1 MKSFIR
7 VCAAA
12 WVLSLAGCAAPTPV
26 DETPG
31 AQPPP
36 SGSPGTPLRVLAL
49 SATAGFRH
57 DSIPVARQTLQS
69 LAAANGFTLTLT
81 ENLADLNAAT
91 LASTDV
97 IVFLLTSG
105 ELAFD
110 ATQKAAIVSFV
121 ERGGGFVGM
130 HSATDTLYDWPDYG
144 RIVGAYFKEHPW
156 TQEATVVVEDRAH
169 AATRDL
175 GATLR
180 LFEEYYTFRENPRPS
195 VQVLLSLDAASV
207 GASGD
212 FPLSWSQTIGQGRS
226 FYTALGH
233 FESTWTDTRFRT
245 HVAGAIRWA
254 GRRE

>member
-1 MKSFIR
+1 MKSFACVGAVALILA
-7 VCAAA
+7 V
-12 WVLSLAGCAAPTPV
+12 AGCAAPTPV
-26 DETPG
+26 EGTPG

-36 SGSPGTPLRVLAL
+36 SGSPPLLRVLAL

-69 LAAANGFTLTLT
+69 LAPANGFTLTLT
-81 ENLADLNAAT
+81 ENLADVNATTLAAT
-91 LASTDV
+91 DV
-97 IVFLLTSG
+97 LVFLLTSG
-105 ELAFD
+105 ELALD
-110 ATQKAAIVSFV
+110 ATQKGAIVSFV

-175 GATLR
+175 GANLR

-212 FPLSWSQTIGQGRS
+212 FPLSWSQAIGQGRS

-233 FESTWTDTRFRT
+233 FDSTWTDTRFRA

>member
-1 MKSFIR
+1 VTRIL
-7 VCAAA
+7 AAA
-12 WVLSLAGCAAPTPV
+12 CLFALAGCAAPTPV
-26 DETPG
+26 DETP
-31 AQPPP
+31 ASQPPP
-36 SGSPGTPLRVLAL
+36 TGSPVTPLRVLAL

-57 DSIPVARQTLQS
+57 DSIPIARQTLQT
-69 LAAANGFTLTLT
+69 LAAASGFTLTLT
-81 ENLADLNAAT
+81 ENLLDLNAAT

-110 ATQKAAIVSFV
+110 AAQKAAIVSFV

-156 TQEATVVVEDRAH
+156 TQEATVVVEDRGH

-175 GATLR
+175 GASLR

-195 VQVLLSLDAASV
+195 VQVLLALDAASV
-207 GASGD
+207 GAAGD
-212 FPLSWSQTIGQGRS
+212 FPLAWSQPIGQGRS

-233 FESTWTDTRFRT
+233 FESTWTDTRFRA
-245 HVAGAIRWA
+245 HIAGAIRWA

>member
-1 MKSFIR
+1 VKSFAR
-7 VCAAA
+7 VIAAA
-12 WVLSLAGCAAPTPV
+12 WLLAFAGCTAPTSVP
-26 DETPG
+26 DTL
-31 AQPPP
+31 AFQPPSP
-36 SGSPGTPLRVLAL
+36 VPPGTPLRVLAL
-49 SATAGFRH
+49 TATAGFRH
-57 DSIPVARQTLQS
+57 DSIPVARQTLQT
-69 LAAANGFTLTLT
+69 LASANGFTLTLT
-81 ENLADLNAAT
+81 ENLGDLNAAT
-91 LASTDV
+91 LASIDV

-156 TQEATVVVEDRAH
+156 TQEATLIVEDRAH
-169 AATRDL
+169 AATRNL

-180 LFEEYYTFRENPRPS
+180 LMEEYYTFRENPRPR
-195 VQVLLSLDAASV
+195 VEVLLSLDAASV